1 MSEGQ
6 ATGASRTASA
16 SGDAALL
23 AALRAGDEA
32 AFAEL
37 VAAWSPSMLRI
48 ARSFVGTWQAAED
61 VVQDTWLGVVRGLAD
76 FEQRSTLRTWVLS
89 ILANRART
97 RATRD
102 RRLVLWSDL
111 APPEADGDTGR
122 WVDGVDPARFR
133 GPDDPYPGH
142 WTTAGEPVAWREQP
156 ETSAIS
162 REALEVLDAALAAL
176 PPRQQTVVRLRD
188 VHDLTSQEVCEALDI
203 SAENQR
209 VLLHRGRSR
218 LRAALELHYQAEPA

>member
-6 ATGASRTASA
+6 ATGASQAVAA
-16 SGDAALL
+16 SGDAELL
-23 AALRAGDEA
+23 ASLRAGDEA

-61 VVQDTWLGVVRGLAD
+61 VVQDTWLGVIRGLGN
-76 FEQRSTLRTWVLS
+76 FEGRSSLRTWMLS
-89 ILANRART
+89 ILANRARS

-111 APPEADGDTGR
+111 MEPAGDGDAGS
-122 WVDGVDPARFR
+122 WVDPARFR
-133 GPDDPYPGH
+133 GAGDEYPGH
-142 WTTAGEPVAWREQP
+142 WTASGEPVPWREQP

-162 REALEVLDAALAAL
+162 REALEVLVAALDTL

-188 VHDLTSQEVCEALDI
+188 VHDLTSQEVCEVLDI
-203 SAENQR
+203 SPENQR

-218 LRAALELHYQAEPA
+218 LRAALELHYRAESA

>member
-1 MSEGQ
+1 MSEGH
-6 ATGASRTASA
+6 ATGASPVAA
-16 SGDAALL
+16 EGGDDELL
-23 AALRAGDEA
+23 ASLRAGDETV
-32 AFAEL
+32 FAEL

-61 VVQDTWLGVVRGLAD
+61 VVQDTWLGVVRGLGG
-76 FEQRSTLRTWVLS
+76 FEGRSSLRTWVLS
-89 ILANRART
+89 ILANRARS

-102 RRLVLWSDL
+102 RRLVLWSDISEPG
-111 APPEADGDTGR
+111 AEGDGTS
-122 WVDGVDPARFR
+122 WVDPARFR
-133 GPDDPYPGH
+133 GPGDEYPGH
-142 WTTAGEPVAWREQP
+142 WTTAGEPVPWREQP
-156 ETSAIS
+156 EIS
-162 REALEVLDAALAAL
+162 VIAREALEVLEAALEGL

-218 LRAALELHYQAEPA
+218 LRAALEVHYRADSA

>member
-6 ATGASRTASA
+6 ATGASRAVA
-16 SGDAALL
+16 AGGDAELL

-37 VAAWSPSMLRI
+37 VTAWSPSMLRI

-61 VVQDTWLGVVRGLAD
+61 VVQDTWLGVVRGLGA
-76 FEQRSTLRTWVLS
+76 FEGRSALRTWVLS
-89 ILANRART
+89 ILANRARS
-97 RATRD
+97 RAARD

-111 APPEADGDTGR
+111 AEPAADGDAGS
-122 WVDGVDPARFR
+122 WVDPARFR
-133 GPDDPYPGH
+133 GSGDPYPGH
-142 WTTAGEPVAWREQP
+142 WTTAGEPVPWREQP

-162 REALEVLDAALAAL
+162 REALEVLEAALEAL

-188 VHDLTSQEVCEALDI
+188 VHDLTSQEVCEVLDI

-218 LRAALELHYQAEPA
+218 LRATLEVHYRADSA